1 MTPSKRGGF
10 TLIELLVAMAVL
22 VMLLS
27 MSVAIILAMLRNHE
41 TDVAFGQRLA
51 TQEDLA
57 ERFRTDV
64 ASAGAAPPR
73 AGEFVASSR
82 CLILRQPS
90 GKLLVYRMAVDGLER
105 IEETQTRLVRL
116 GNERASIEFERGD
129 GRLLTLRWVETR
141 GSEAEPVRHALEFSA
156 ALGGDLR

>member
-64 ASAGAAPPR
+64 ASAEAANSWPAR
-73 AGEFVASSR
+73 AA
-82 CLILRQPS
+82 
-90 GKLLVYRMAVDGLER
+90 
-105 IEETQTRLVRL
+105 
-116 GNERASIEFERGD
+116 
-129 GRLLTLRWVETR
+129 
-141 GSEAEPVRHALEFSA
+141 
-156 ALGGDLR
+156 